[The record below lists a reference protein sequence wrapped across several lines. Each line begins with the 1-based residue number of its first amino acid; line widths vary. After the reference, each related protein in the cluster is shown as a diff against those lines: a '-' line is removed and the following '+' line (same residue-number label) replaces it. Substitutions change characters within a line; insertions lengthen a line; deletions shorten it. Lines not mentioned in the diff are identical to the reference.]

1 VVRWIVKQMK
11 RCTGGQMGRWI
22 EGFVNR
28 QKGKMER
35 WVEVRNKT
43 DGQLNMLLEGY
54 VNRQTERWTGG

>member
-1 VVRWIVKQMK
+1 
-11 RCTGGQMGRWI
+11 MGRWI